1 MRYPEF
7 LTSGGRIGLIA
18 PSFGCTTEP
27 YRSLF
32 EAVQRQW
39 SEAGYG
45 LVLGPNCYSDC
56 GIGKSNT
63 PEACAAEVNDFFI
76 NDKSDV
82 IVSCGGGET
91 MCEDLPFIDFDK
103 IAESIPKWYMGYS
116 DNTNL
121 TFTLP
126 TMCDT
131 AAIYGPC
138 AGTFG
143 MRPMHESL
151 KDAFDMLC
159 GKQLTVHNYDKWEL
173 ESEEITEG
181 EENPF
186 APYNLTEDF
195 KLRSFI
201 GNNEILGE
209 NECIEFKGRLIGG
222 CLDCLSN
229 LVGTRFDKVSQFS
242 ARYANDGIL
251 WYLEACD
258 LNVMSIRRA
267 FWQLDQAGW
276 FNHASG
282 FIIGRPRLFNDAWDE
297 FDHIAAVMGVLGKY
311 NVPVIL
317 DLDIG
322 HLPPMMPIISGA
334 IGHVRVEGNSFT
346 MKHELR

>member
-7 LTSGGRIGLIA
+7 IKPGGRIGFIA
-18 PSFGCTTEP
+18 PSFACTTEP
-27 YRSLF
+27 YKSLF
-32 EAVQRQW
+32 NEVQTQW
-39 SEAGYG
+39 REAGYG
-45 LVLGPNCYSDC
+45 LVLGPNCSMDA

-63 PEACAAEVNDFFI
+63 PEACGAEINDFFI
-76 NDKSDV
+76 NNRSD
-82 IVSCGGGET
+82 IIISCGGGET
-91 MCEDLPFIDFDK
+91 MCEDLPFVDFDK
-103 IAESIPKWYMGYS
+103 IAMADPKWYMGYS

-138 AGTFG
+138 VSTFG
-143 MRPMHESL
+143 MKPRHESL
-151 KDAFDMLC
+151 DDALNMLT
-159 GKQLTVHNYDKWEL
+159 GDNLTVHNYDKWEL
-173 ESEEITEG
+173 ESEDD

-186 APYNLTEDF
+186 QPYNLTEDF

-201 GNNEILGE
+201 GASEVTEAGQPVE
-209 NECIEFKGRLIGG
+209 MSGRLLGG

-229 LVGTRFDKVSQFS
+229 LVGTPFDRVEQFN
-242 ARYANDGIL
+242 ARYADDGIL

-258 LNVMSIRRA
+258 LNVMSIRRVL
-267 FWQLDQAGW
+267 WQLDQAGW
-276 FNHASG
+276 FSHASG
-282 FIIGRPRLFNDAWDE
+282 FLIGRPRLYNDAWGD
-297 FDHIAAVMGVLGKY
+297 FDRIAAVMGVLGKY

-334 IGHVRVEGNSFT
+334 IGHAKVDGNSFT
-346 MKHELR
+346 MTHELI